1 MKRLAVL
8 IIVIAVA
15 ASITASTAPVRAYE
29 ISPHVSVE
37 INPNSE
43 LLSIVYYLAFGRNDP
58 FVIDRGRYLDEV
70 DAWFRPYRNHPA
82 VAMLRE
88 HLQNATTIS
97 DRDRMLYTIEADL
110 LHCTEPPELRQW
122 AGFYDPWTAEY
133 LEILRDFAEKSNF
146 MEFYM
151 QHGDY
156 YAEDLNVYKDA
167 LKLLPPDEFMGR
179 YIDVSSVRFEFKHPY
194 LVAIHGHNF
203 NPVRNGTRIYGAG
216 GMVPLVR
223 RDPQRTPWSYKTARD
238 TMFGLPLNRDYV
250 NNTGLDQLVYLGFV
264 YHELGHDITLPGLYG
279 NYRDTYSLR
288 YLEDTIEENMPYL
301 ATYDIHFWWDTMMV
315 YEGFADG
322 WMDFSLASV
331 DPDYAALAIWMQ
343 RGWGEFWI
351 GDMVDVYRKYAALSL
366 EENVPVSE
374 YVDDMLTELRER
386 VPPEMSESLYQERVP
401 VTPLGAFDR
410 GAVTGRVVV
419 VYGTQ
424 NPDPSGTESD
434 RKTAELIADNLRV
447 FYSQWNGSVEIVV
460 KADANVTPE
469 DMESNLVL
477 VGGPVAN
484 SLVMDME
491 NYFPLRFVKSEAG
504 SWVLEK
510 DPGWETASFV
520 LTGNETDPVVRG
532 ELGDVNGAAVITAIR
547 NPHNPENYIVW
558 IAGENR
564 TLTALFLNPTYY
576 LSSYEIWSEKGIEM
590 GFYVQP
596 LASP

>member
-1 MKRLAVL
+1 
-8 IIVIAVA
+8 
-15 ASITASTAPVRAYE
+15 
-29 ISPHVSVE
+29 
-37 INPNSE
+37 
-43 LLSIVYYLAFGRNDP
+43 
-58 FVIDRGRYLDEV
+58 
-70 DAWFRPYRNHPA
+70 
-82 VAMLRE
+82 
-88 HLQNATTIS
+88 
-97 DRDRMLYTIEADL
+97 
-110 LHCTEPPELRQW
+110 
-122 AGFYDPWTAEY
+122 
-133 LEILRDFAEKSNF
+133 
-146 MEFYM
+146 
-151 QHGDY
+151 
-156 YAEDLNVYKDA
+156 
-167 LKLLPPDEFMGR
+167 
-179 YIDVSSVRFEFKHPY
+179 
-194 LVAIHGHNF
+194 
-203 NPVRNGTRIYGAG
+203 
-216 GMVPLVR
+216 
-223 RDPQRTPWSYKTARD
+223 
-238 TMFGLPLNRDYV
+238 
-250 NNTGLDQLVYLGFV
+250 
-264 YHELGHDITLPGLYG
+264 
-279 NYRDTYSLR
+279 
-288 YLEDTIEENMPYL
+288 
-301 ATYDIHFWWDTMMV
+301 MV